1 MVRLY
6 MLLQVEFLRK
16 RLRANV
22 AGEPLAGVYHEM
34 PFNIGRLAKHFRTM
48 GTMMIFL
55 PCMYHL
61 VGIKMRLVR
70 KCFGT
75 FFTLE
80 RLLSGMNPSVNTE
93 ISTLR
98 K

>member
-55 PCMYHL
+55 PCMDHL

-80 RLLSGMNPSVNTE
+80 RLLSSMNSFVALQ
-93 ISTLR
+93 IGI
-98 K
+98 